1 MESNTELVNYLLCRK
16 IPSLVLNLLGKVMQ
30 SLLSLNVVIIEP
42 QPLVAEA
49 ISLRVKQV
57 LTNSRVITLEKVSTA
72 LKYIRN
78 NDVHL
83 LIVDLEASDG
93 CNFELVNRIKCHD
106 YKTKVLFY
114 AASDN
119 EQHAKTALEV
129 GANGYI
135 SRFEPLTSFDQAVV
149 SILSGF
155 NAFREFI
162 SVHNEDKALSQREL
176 TVLSYLKKGL
186 KNKEISEKLMLSEK
200 TISTYKKRIMSKLAV
215 KNIVE
220 LIAKT

>member
-1 MESNTELVNYLLCRK
+1 
-16 IPSLVLNLLGKVMQ
+16 MQ

-49 ISLRVKQV
+49 IGLRVQQV
-57 LTNSRVITLEKVSTA
+57 LTNSRVTTLDKVSTT

-106 YKTKVLFY
+106 YKTKILFY

-162 SVHNEDKALSQREL
+162 SVDNEDKALSQREL
-176 TVLSYLKKGL
+176 TVLNYLKKGL
-186 KNKEISEKLMLSEK
+186 KNKEISKKLMLSEK
-200 TISTYKKRIMSKLAV
+200 TISTYKKRIMNKLDV
-215 KNIVE
+215 NNVVE
-220 LIAKT
+220 LLTKSQIV